1 MKKMMNN
8 LSFGRVLIYFFLILG
23 AVIMIFPFY
32 WMITGAFKSHVEIG
46 QYPPLWWPTTFN
58 FDNFKIAFE
67 MAPFVTYF
75 KNSVIAMVGSVSLCA
90 FTTIL
95 ASFAFSKLN
104 FPGKHVIFGL
114 LLGMMMIPFEMIII
128 TNFRTIIDIKIYNT
142 IFALIIPFTS
152 SIFYTYILKGFFDS
166 IPDSLYQA
174 ARVDGCSNWKYLW
187 RVMVPIAR
195 PSLVTIILLNAIA
208 SWNSFMW
215 PMLAVGERDLR
226 TLPFGLYAFVSEG
239 GAETQLM
246 MAASTIIVVPMI
258 ILFLF
263 ARKQIVNG
271 VARGGLKG

>member
-32 WMITGAFKSHVEIG
+32 WMITGAFKSHIEIG

-215 PMLAVGERDLR
+215 PMLAVVERDLR